1 QSFAGYAK
9 VEGII
14 AHYVATNREGEAHGF
29 EAIRLINRELSIQSR
44 AEALGFRSSLLSL
57 VVKEER
63 LLDAVRS
70 VETQLHQFEVLLR
83 SASGPRV
90 TDGMALN
97 EADKVLI
104 LLRNLPPTVRT
115 YVQLHGRSSTFEEL
129 KNSVLTYDLNTR
141 VLGDVSAQVNAFSA
155 GNQKGEE
162 KGKGVAQSRND
173 HVSPLPETTL
183 EALRM
188 SESTGIELLADQWL
202 NDSGATAHIV
212 SRRHLSSYRVL
223 KEHPSLGCELKAAN
237 DGIIATYGIVDIEVR
252 FLTQTSRSQ
261 GRVKSF
267 VLTKCIIADIPFSV
281 ISPYA
286 LKGHGWVTTLGDE
299 RESKMSKGGASIKL
313 EIRDRAWWA
322 TAQLKKGM
330 APTDAVP
337 MDVSTVRAPAA
348 VESGVAVV
356 PTPATSA
363 VQPDG
368 SKAQHVNPKSI
379 LKATTSTTDE
389 GDVQGLDAETGE
401 VDLEL
406 EGDDLTNHISNGSD
420 VSESKAHE
428 TVLLELRRA
437 EAPPSTPGP
446 APMEMDASGDGVEDM
461 AVEPSSDAMEVDLLI
476 DWVTMDLSD
485 KLLSLEQSTKGS
497 PWFEDAVC
505 GKTAWQQLP
514 SEPVCESTGAALSH
528 EQVEG
533 AMRKEFSQRTK
544 LEVGVPISEREARVI
559 AQETGTKVLPTRWV
573 VVKKHDGRVRA
584 RLVVKDLRSAGLPA
598 VREGHYSPT
607 SSLESLR
614 LLLAISARLG
624 LSLVTIDIST
634 AFLYAS
640 LCGERQ
646 VVKLPSSCKDEQGNP
661 IFLDLLKALYG
672 LRRAPVYW
680 YKELKRALLKLGF
693 EATADA
699 AVFRHY
705 SSEFGLVLV
714 VVYVDDCLFAG
725 AHESCLHFITAL
737 ARDYEVKPT
746 GELKHGCVGCV
757 EFLGKEVKREGSLLI
772 GLPAT
777 YWDGIETASGLTVKS
792 QENPPDL
799 SRHVDSETPE
809 LDTVGAEKYR
819 TVLGKLAWY
828 SLTLPLLQ
836 YYVSWLSCYQQRP
849 TEASWT
855 AMRLVLRYAKNFQ
868 GTFQAITSGTQWQGD
883 EQQVHGITDASW
895 AVRSVAGG
903 VVLWRDTMVKSWS
916 RRIATPYLSS
926 AEAELFG
933 IVECPK
939 ECLFVA
945 ICIQTFLE
953 GLPPQEA
960 WQESG
965 VMKLVVWTDS
975 ESAKNISMMQGLLRR
990 VRHLELRVMLV
1001 QHHTDSGRLVVSY
1014 VPGAVNPTDCL
1025 TKPSDRKH
1033 AQMLSELSGLQLPTA
1048 MRSLFASAAAVLES
1062 FQPMSAQNR
1071 RRVTEGLR
1079 RALSGMSLS
1088 IGASALSGHSSF
1100 LSSGLGGGSAP
1111 ATVRRQVRFAP
1122 GV

>member
-1 QSFAGYAK
+1 M
-9 VEGII
+9 VES
-14 AHYVATNREGEAHGF
+14 T
-29 EAIRLINRELSIQSR
+29 LKR
-44 AEALGFRSSLLSL
+44 A
-57 VVKEER
+57 
-63 LLDAVRS
+63 
-70 VETQLHQFEVLLR
+70 
-83 SASGPRV
+83 
-90 TDGMALN
+90 
-97 EADKVLI
+97 
-104 LLRNLPPTVRT
+104 
-115 YVQLHGRSSTFEEL
+115 
-129 KNSVLTYDLNTR
+129 NSVIGSGWRTSDRRNARQRHRLAR
-141 VLGDVSAQVNAFSA
+141 LGQLPW
-155 GNQKGEE
+155 KW
-162 KGKGVAQSRND
+162 
-173 HVSPLPETTL
+173 SPLYVLPF
-183 EALRM
+183 
-188 SESTGIELLADQWL
+188 
-202 NDSGATAHIV
+202 V
-212 SRRHLSSYRVL
+212 PSS
-223 KEHPSLGCELKAAN
+223 
-237 DGIIATYGIVDIEVR
+237 
-252 FLTQTSRSQ
+252 
-261 GRVKSF
+261 
-267 VLTKCIIADIPFSV
+267 
-281 ISPYA
+281 
-286 LKGHGWVTTLGDE
+286 
-299 RESKMSKGGASIKL
+299 
-313 EIRDRAWWA
+313 
-322 TAQLKKGM
+322 
-330 APTDAVP
+330 
-337 MDVSTVRAPAA
+337 
-348 VESGVAVV
+348 AVV
-356 PTPATSA
+356 PPVVDSMPVPTASPQVSA
-363 VQPDG
+363 APEVGPSEG
-368 SKAQHVNPKSI
+368 SVPESPVEIVAQ
-379 LKATTSTTDE
+379 
-389 GDVQGLDAETGE
+389 
-401 VDLEL
+401 
-406 EGDDLTNHISNGSD
+406 
-420 VSESKAHE
+420 
-428 TVLLELRRA
+428 
-437 EAPPSTPGP
+437 
-446 APMEMDASGDGVEDM
+446 DASGDGVEDM